1 MSKEIQKIV
10 GEKEIVYSLES
21 DNTWV
26 IKSDE
31 IDADTGAITISN
43 PLLAKAIAKGDLL
56 ENWKVYVYAEATGY
70 TGFKLANIK
79 LGSSAFDWDLYD
91 VAGDKI
97 ALEYTLATG
106 ELEATLT
113 AAE

>member
-1 MSKEIQKIV
+1 MSKEIQNVV
-10 GEKEIVYSLES
+10 GEKEIVYSVES

-26 IKSDE
+26 IQSSE
-31 IDADTGAITISN
+31 IDADTGSITISN
-43 PLLAKAIAKGDLL
+43 PLLVKAIEKGDLL

-91 VAGDKI
+91 ISGNKI

-106 ELEATLT
+106 ELEATFTT
-113 AAE
+113 AE